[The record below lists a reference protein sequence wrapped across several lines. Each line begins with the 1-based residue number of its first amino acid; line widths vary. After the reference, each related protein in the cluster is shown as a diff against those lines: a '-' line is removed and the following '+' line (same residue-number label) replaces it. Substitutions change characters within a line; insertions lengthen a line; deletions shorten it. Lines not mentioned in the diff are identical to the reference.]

1 MVIMASLT
9 KTAQSFKK
17 FAPILLFGLII
28 IILIGLIAYRLTNKP
43 DTSQKVLITPPPI
56 NQNPDQKQPAA
67 FDFSGLQFPGF
78 PEKLPVYTVS
88 PYNITE
94 AAAGTLASN
103 LGFSGSPSSVKEN
116 TPDGRKFGWDQENL
130 SLTVGQTRLEY
141 HNNEYRNRPTLPT
154 SGLSQDELKNSATSF
169 MKKIAL
175 LGGDLELKK
184 TEYQVVSGNYRLPV
198 EKFEDAQIIE
208 FSFDKQLSGI
218 SLTDNYPGSGFSR
231 ARVTKDG
238 EVAYLFS
245 RYFDKFSES
254 DSYDLKTTKEV
265 QDEIAKGQGKIVQ
278 TEVLD
283 EKGVP
288 LNIYEH
294 PQNISNAILEKV
306 SLAYFLPDDIKE
318 TVQPIFIFE
327 GSFKTNKNE
336 SGKVV
341 IYLPAIKQ
349 TK

>member
-1 MVIMASLT
+1 MTSLT
-9 KTAQSFKK
+9 ETAQSLKK

-28 IILIGLIAYRLTNKP
+28 IILIGLIIYRFTSKP
-43 DTSQKVLITPPPI
+43 DKSQKVLITPPSI
-56 NQNPDQKQPAA
+56 NQDPDQKQPAA
-67 FDFSGLQFPGF
+67 FDFSGLQIPGF

-103 LGFSGSPSSVKEN
+103 LGFSGAPSSVKEN

-141 HNNEYRNRPTLPT
+141 HNNEYRSRSTLST
-154 SGLSQDELKNSATSF
+154 SGLPQDELKNSATSF
-169 MKKIAL
+169 MEKIAL

-198 EKFEDAQIIE
+198 GKFEDAQIIE

-238 EVAYLFS
+238 GVIYLFS

-254 DSYDLKTTKEV
+254 GLYDLKTSKEAIEGIRS
-265 QDEIAKGQGKIVQ
+265 DQGRVVQ
-278 TEVLD
+278 TQVFD
-283 EKGVP
+283 EKGIP
-288 LNIYEH
+288 ANIYER
-294 PQNISNAILEKV
+294 PENIENAKIEKV
-306 SLAYFLPDDIKE
+306 SLAYFLPNDIKDM
-318 TVQPIFIFE
+318 VQPIFVFE
-327 GSFKTNKNE
+327 GNFKTAKNE
-336 SGKVV
+336 SGRAV

-349 TK
+349 AK